1 MAKYIRIIQTAPCP
15 GEMPCMAL
23 NKIEVFGDIVA
34 DDGLDDIDDFVSFHD
49 DDDVSIIGHLAKNG
63 NTKLT

>member
-1 MAKYIRIIQTAPCP
+1 
-15 GEMPCMAL
+15 MPCMAL